1 MTAPHV
7 TCVIIYYNMNN
18 YNLQKNN
25 GFPDNKVISMELM
38 GKKEL
43 EKYKKKIMPFVQ
55 VSKVS
60 KF

>member
-1 MTAPHV
+1 
-7 TCVIIYYNMNN
+7 
-18 YNLQKNN
+18 
-25 GFPDNKVISMELM
+25 MELV

-60 KF
+60 KFLMIMRPAYPIS

>member
-1 MTAPHV
+1 L
-7 TCVIIYYNMNN
+7 NN

-25 GFPDNKVISMELM
+25 GIPDNKVISMELV

-55 VSKVS
+55 VSKVR
-60 KF
+60 